1 MQDLNFRRKRRRS
14 SDRPAKKGR
23 KPSSGTRKLKFDDGR
38 RKLHF
43 EKRVRP
49 GKGAV
54 RAAVGWGIQ
63 IILVCAA
70 AFLLVFLFG
79 YRVSNAGDSM
89 SPALSNG
96 DVVLVNRLIYNFKS
110 PSRGDIIVF
119 RQSGNTHYS
128 IKRVAGLPGETV
140 QIVDGSICINGEPL
154 TDRIYVSDIEYAG
167 VASEPIELGKDE
179 FFVIGDNDT
188 SSDDS
193 RIADIGNVQRD
204 EIFGE
209 AWFVADS
216 EDNFGFID

>member
-14 SDRPAKKGR
+14 SNRPAKQGR
-23 KPSSGTRKLKFDDGR
+23 KTSGTRKLKFDDGR
-38 RKLHF
+38 GKLRF
-43 EKRVRP
+43 ERRVRP

-54 RAAVGWGIQ
+54 RVAVIWLVQ
-63 IILVCAA
+63 IVLVCAA
-70 AFLLVFLFG
+70 AFFLVFLFG

-89 SPALSNG
+89 SPALGNG
-96 DVVLVNRLIYNFKS
+96 DVVLVNRLIYKFKS

-119 RQSGNTHYS
+119 RESDNTHYS

-140 QIVDGSICINGEPL
+140 QIVDGSLCINGEPV
-154 TDRIYVSDIEYAG
+154 TDQIYVSDIEYAG
-167 VASEPIELGKDE
+167 VASEPVELGKDE

-204 EIFGE
+204 ESFGE

-216 EDNFGFID
+216 KDNFGFID